1 MFIMIFWP
9 LYIIELHYACINCYN
24 VTTNCTLRDMFSNKA
39 NCKENLVVKP
49 ST

>member
-9 LYIIELHYACINCYN
+9 LYIIELHYACIICYN
-24 VTTNCTLRDMFSNKA
+24 VTQIVHSGKA